1 MLRDLV
7 IARLNELTDTGE
19 DYGGYA
25 DRDLLDEL
33 EEVIREYI
41 LKEYGIAQGE

>member
-7 IARLNELTDTGE
+7 IQRLKELNPNN
-19 DYGGYA
+19 DYADYT

-33 EEVIREYI
+33 EEAIRVY
-41 LKEYGIAQGE
+41 LMQEYGIEE

>member
-7 IARLNELTDTGE
+7 IQRLTELNPSN
-19 DYGGYA
+19 DYSDYA

-33 EEVIREYI
+33 EEAIRVY
-41 LKEYGIAQGE
+41 LLAEYGIEE